1 MEKMTLKMYA
11 VKHKM
16 SMFNVVKLVKSGKVK
31 SETVEEDGKNVVY
44 IFDDSSP
51 AKHKAKEESIKKEE
65 TVKSDGN
72 PKGLLTRVSSLEDE
86 VKSLRNEIET
96 LKRLLL

>member
-44 IFDDSSP
+44 IFDESSP
-51 AKHKAKEESIKKEE
+51 VLQEAKADSIKKEE
-65 TVKSDGN
+65 TVKSNEN
-72 PKGLLTRVSSLEDE
+72 PTGLLKRVSLLEDE
-86 VKSLRNEIET
+86 MKSLRNEIET